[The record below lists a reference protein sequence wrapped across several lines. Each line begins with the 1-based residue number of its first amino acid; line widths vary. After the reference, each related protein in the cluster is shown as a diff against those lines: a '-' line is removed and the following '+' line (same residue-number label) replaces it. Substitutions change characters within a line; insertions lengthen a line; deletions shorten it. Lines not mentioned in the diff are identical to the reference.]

1 MHIANDMTCFLSLIV
16 SLLSLAAAP
25 TAPAEPPAAAIELPG
40 EKEFSSCLRLDPH
53 RHFKLL
59 LKPETD
65 VQGLIGWISA
75 ATCRQFIVPG
85 GLPLTGRKVTVIS
98 PQDMEVREA
107 YPLFMALLDSVQL
120 TVEPVGRFLRIIESA
135 KAVRG
140 GAPFRADG
148 ELSPSRE
155 GYATQL
161 LRLRHAEPGELA
173 RVLDAF
179 RGETGN
185 ITAYPALG
193 ALIVT
198 DREANLARIATIVAA
213 LDVPGEKT
221 KLWVL
226 PVHHLQVKDLA
237 DRLTEI
243 MGKAIAPPQPRGSNA
258 PLPAGG
264 AGIRLYPDERAG
276 RLLLVATDDDFARV
290 AAVVQRLDV
299 AVKSG
304 AARVHVYRCRH
315 ADCDSV
321 GALLGTLAGIDVA
334 RGPAPAAGKN
344 GRAAAPAI
352 APALPG
358 GVSRAG
364 AEGTPVFDGH
374 VRVTSDP
381 STNSLLAVSSLDDF
395 RTLQR
400 LAEEIDVPRKQ
411 VFVEATIMEV
421 LLSKD
426 RSVGVGYHLGDS
438 VSGGLVAGGW
448 QPATTLL
455 LDSQNLGSSLVG
467 LSGIALGAS
476 VKGLAEALGLSG
488 KSIPSVGAFIHLLQT
503 NQNVNLVANPH
514 ILITNN
520 QEGEIS
526 VGQKIPF
533 QSGITSVPGATGT
546 GVAFVPISREDVA
559 LTLTITPHVNEE
571 NLIRLEINQ
580 EMSEVAAGADSAFGP
595 TTTQR
600 KARTTV
606 FAHDRQPIIIGG
618 LMRDKVVD
626 SAQKVPI
633 LGDIP
638 VLGVLFRSTRK
649 SIEKQNILI
658 ALTPHV
664 IEGPSDL
671 TQVLEEKLR
680 DRREFIR
687 YFGSEEERLLLARS
701 PGGPPSMGLLARI
714 NQAVKEVEARELEAQ
729 AEKEE
734 AAAPEPL
741 PL

>member
-1 MHIANDMTCFLSLIV
+1 MTCVPGLLL
-16 SLLSLAAAP
+16 SLLSLTAAP
-25 TAPAEPPAAAIELPG
+25 LAAGGEQPAASLNLPG

-53 RHFKLL
+53 RRFKLT

-65 VQGLIGWISA
+65 VQGLVGWISA
-75 ATCRQFIVPG
+75 ATCRQFIIPG

-98 PQDMEVREA
+98 PQDMAVREA

-120 TVEPVGRFLRIIESA
+120 TVEPVGKFLRIIESA
-135 KAVRG
+135 KAVRA

-155 GYATQL
+155 GYATQFI
-161 LRLRHAEPGELA
+161 RLQNADPGELG
-173 RVLDAF
+173 RILDAF
-179 RGETGN
+179 RGESGN
-185 ITAYPALG
+185 VTAYPALS

-198 DREANLARIATIVAA
+198 DREANLARIAAIVAA
-213 LDVPGEKT
+213 LDAPGET
-221 KLWVL
+221 AKLWVL
-226 PVHHLQVKDLA
+226 PVRHLQAKDLA
-237 DRLTEI
+237 DRLTELL
-243 MGKAIAPPQPRGSNA
+243 GKAVAPAQPRG
-258 PLPAGG
+258 PGPVPTPASG
-264 AGIRLYPDERAG
+264 GIRLYPDERSG
-276 RLLLVATDDDFARV
+276 RLLVVATDAAFARV
-290 AAVVQRLDV
+290 AAVAQRLDV
-299 AVKSG
+299 AVTSG
-304 AARVHVYRCRH
+304 AARVHVYRCKH
-315 ADCDSV
+315 ADCDALA
-321 GALLGTLAGIDVA
+321 ALLGTLAGIDVA
-334 RGPAPAAGKN
+334 RGPAPSSGGKN
-344 GRAAAPAI
+344 NKAAAPV
-352 APALPG
+352 PAVPTG
-358 GVSRAG
+358 MARAG
-364 AEGTPVFDGH
+364 AETSLVFDGP

-400 LAEEIDVPRKQ
+400 LAEDIDVPRKQ
-411 VFVEATIMEV
+411 VFIEATIMEV
-421 LLSKD
+421 LLGKD

-438 VSGGLVAGGW
+438 VGGGLVAGGW

-467 LSGIALGAS
+467 LSGIALGAP

-488 KSIPSVGAFIHLLQT
+488 KSIPSVGAFIHLLQS
-503 NQNVNLVANPH
+503 NQNINLVANPH

-533 QSGITSVPGATGT
+533 QSGITSVPGASGT
-546 GVAFVPISREDVA
+546 GVAFVPVSREDVA
-559 LTLTITPHVNEE
+559 LTLTVTPHVNED

-580 EMSEVAAGADSAFGP
+580 EMSEVAAGTDTTFGP

-618 LMRDKVVD
+618 LMRDKIVD
-626 SAQKVPI
+626 SAQKVPL

-638 VLGVLFRSTRK
+638 LLGALFRSTRK
-649 SIEKQNILI
+649 TVEKQNILI

-664 IEGPSDL
+664 IEGPGDL
-671 TQVLEEKLR
+671 AQVLEGKLR

-687 YFGSEEERLLLARS
+687 YFGSDEERLLLARS
-701 PGGPPSMGLLARI
+701 PGAPSSPGMLQRI
-714 NQAVKEVEARELEAQ
+714 NEAVKEVEEREVADG
-729 AEKEE
+729 AEGEP
-734 AAAPEPL
+734 AVTPEPL